1 MRAILSKGDE
11 VIVISGK
18 DKGKKG
24 VVSARVGETHLL
36 VDGIN
41 IVKKHQKPNPN
52 KNQPGGIIDKTM
64 PIHISNVAIFNPET
78 EKRDRVTIQN
88 TEDGKKIRVFTSSK
102 SLIEKK

>member
-1 MRAILSKGDE
+1 MNKLLKGDE
-11 VIVISGK
+11 VIIISGK

-24 VVSARVGETHLL
+24 VISARIGESHLL
-36 VDGIN
+36 IDGIN

-64 PIHISNVAIFNPET
+64 PVHISNVAIFNPET

-88 TEDGKKIRVFTSSK
+88 LKDGKKVRVFTSSK
-102 SLIEKK
+102 AQIQKN

>member
-1 MRAILSKGDE
+1 M
-11 VIVISGK
+11 
-18 DKGKKG
+18 
-24 VVSARVGETHLL
+24 L
-36 VDGIN
+36 VDGVN

-88 TEDGKKIRVFTSSK
+88 TEDGQKTRVFTSSK